1 MNQNI
6 KKRFQVREMLNKSV
20 FKKQK
25 DYWDLKHEKDY
36 LISKI
41 NKNREAIKIMEV
53 TEIPYTFRGNKTDF
67 FDLFDH
73 FTRQKYENDFEEFLT
88 ANFKK
93 NRRKNKNAKKRRNF
107 EEMTRRQKF
116 LKFFKIRTCNVPNIH
131 VLYWLKLVDFNYVL
145 FDFKWFIKW
154 VGVKDFESQIRDFEE
169 NSYPMQGE
177 NYNEPNLEMLEFM
190 NQTIFEENK
199 KWEERRYGRHKSEI
213 WAIEQELQ
221 KVKKMKIFEKLVGKS
236 PLNQS
241 LLEHVQYEKGIMLGN
256 SCKSKKNKAFLQRI
270 EEMIQNE
277 DLQQDKVEDLV
288 LKSKLKERW
297 LVSEVVIKKL
307 KRRYLKKIPGMI
319 EQVGKLD
326 IEMQNKENERIAK
339 MLKKMDIVAMTTT
352 GACKYRN
359 QLHMVG
365 AKIILIEE
373 AAEILEAHI
382 VTSLSVKTQQLILIG
397 DHQQLKPKVNS
408 FILGHRYG
416 LSTSLFERFVLM
428 GVPRVTLQQQRRM
441 RPKISKIL
449 KLIYP
454 NLQDH
459 QSVRKYQPIR

>member
-1 MNQNI
+1 M
-6 KKRFQVREMLNKSV
+6 
-20 FKKQK
+20 
-25 DYWDLKHEKDY
+25 
-36 LISKI
+36 
-41 NKNREAIKIMEV
+41 
-53 TEIPYTFRGNKTDF
+53 
-67 FDLFDH
+67 
-73 FTRQKYENDFEEFLT
+73 
-88 ANFKK
+88 
-93 NRRKNKNAKKRRNF
+93 
-107 EEMTRRQKF
+107 
-116 LKFFKIRTCNVPNIH
+116 
-131 VLYWLKLVDFNYVL
+131 DFNYVL